1 MRLTKTTGLIY
12 FVLIFV
18 INTEVLALNQKVD
31 LSVPHKL
38 EKSFLSLCHAGK
50 FSGVALVA
58 IKGEMVFR
66 QACGQADRSFDVKN
80 KINTKFNL
88 GSVGKLFT
96 SITIAQLIQ
105 EKKLSLNSS
114 VYYLSRS
121 WLPMEN
127 GNLITITH
135 LLTHTS
141 GLGNFMDDNRWKL
154 GADSGLFIQT
164 NDYKPLI
171 SEKKLLYKPGS
182 SQSYS
187 NSGYLLLGKV
197 IEIISGQSYSQYVNK
212 NVFNKAGMYDTG
224 IYALDEVITNRAVGY
239 DYSCSKGECHW
250 INNYFSAPFIG
261 TAAGG
266 AFSTVDDLFKF
277 SQFLIKQKLLDAN
290 ITQQIL
296 SSDVIKLNAKTYDK
310 KLEID
315 NYSLDAT
322 FTEHGFAGAWN
333 IFGFAVWND
342 PLLLGHTGGT
352 SGASAMFLM
361 SPDNSY
367 TIIILS
373 NVSTGAIELYKEIR
387 HILNF
392 HGEIKNL

>member
-1 MRLTKTTGLIY
+1 MKLTKITSLIY
-12 FVLIFV
+12 FMLVFV
-18 INTEVLALNQKVD
+18 INTDVLALNLKAD
-31 LSVPHKL
+31 ISVPQKL
-38 EKSFLSLCHAGK
+38 EGSFHSLCHSGK

-58 IKGEMVFR
+58 IKGEIIFK
-66 QACGQADRSFDVKN
+66 QACGQADRSFGVKN
-80 KINTKFNL
+80 NINTKFNL

-96 SITIAQLIQ
+96 SIAIAQLIQ

-114 VYYLSRS
+114 VYHLLPS
-121 WLPMEN
+121 WLPMKN
-127 GNLITITH
+127 GNFITIMH

-197 IEIISGQSYSQYVNK
+197 IEIISGRSYSQYVNT
-212 NVFNKAGMYDTG
+212 NVFNKTGMHDTG
-224 IYALDEVITNRAVGY
+224 IYALDEVINNRAVGY

-250 INNYFSAPFIG
+250 KNNYFSAPFIG

-277 SQFLIKQKLLDAN
+277 SQFIIKQKLLDAN

-315 NYSLDAT
+315 NYPLDAT
-322 FTEHGFAGAWN
+322 FTEHGFAGVWN
-333 IFGFAVWND
+333 IFGFAVWDD

-373 NVSTGAIELYKEIR
+373 NESTGTIDLYKEFR

-392 HGEIKNL
+392 LGEIKNL